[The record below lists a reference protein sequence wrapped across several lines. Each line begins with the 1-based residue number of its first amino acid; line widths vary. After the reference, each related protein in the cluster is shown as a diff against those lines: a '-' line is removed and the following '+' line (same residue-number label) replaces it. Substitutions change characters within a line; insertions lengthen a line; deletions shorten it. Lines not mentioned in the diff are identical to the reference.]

1 MLLLTDTQPQDSKV
15 EPANSAQ
22 KKLSQHTSINLNW
35 LRERFNHLRIGQKI
49 SYGYALAIGIA
60 ILGTGAGLKVGDY
73 FRKQALIQVNVA
85 QQQQQ
90 LLQNLQNSIFEARSH
105 AARFPAVLGNTVWLQ
120 YEHDRFVQQIN
131 QAKILIAEIQFFASK
146 NPDWLAR
153 QEKSLQSILPR
164 SAMVIDYY
172 AQLTKLQLKEAEVW
186 HLGGNR
192 IESAQL
198 QLLRNRSGEEAI
210 VLDTLSDHL
219 TQLIATVEI
228 QKLQGVEALEEAES
242 LRNRIILGSMVISGL
257 LAVLLAD
264 KTSRAIAQP
273 LESVTNVAQ
282 QVARESNFNLQV
294 PVTTEDEIGVLAA
307 SFNELI
313 QRVSDY
319 TQELKETQSQLIQ
332 TEKMSS
338 LGQMVAGI
346 AHEINNPVNFIGGN
360 IDHAN
365 RYIQDLADLVTLYQ
379 AYYPNP
385 PDEIKDCIEDIELDF
400 LSKDLPKTLASMKM
414 GADRIRE
421 IVVSMRNF
429 SRLDDGYMKPA
440 DIHEGIDST
449 LIILN
454 HRLKQGIEVIKEYAN
469 LPPVECYGAQL
480 NQVFMNVLGNAIDA
494 LEEVKKADRAF
505 SPTIWICTEVTAD
518 NAITVKIRDNG
529 PGITAATAQQIFD
542 PFFTTKS
549 IGKGTGLGLAIS
561 YQIVAKHQGKI
572 EMNSQ
577 IGDGTEFVITLP
589 VAA

>member
-1 MLLLTDTQPQDSKV
+1 MLLFTHTQRQDSKV
-15 EPANSAQ
+15 EQDRSV
-22 KKLSQHTSINLNW
+22 KKKVFQNPSINLNW
-35 LRERFNHLRIGQKI
+35 VRERFNHLRIGQKI

-90 LLQNLQNSIFEARSH
+90 LLQNLQNTVFEARSH
-105 AARFPAVLGNTVWLQ
+105 AARLPAVLGNAVWLQ
-120 YEHDRFVQQIN
+120 YEHDRFVGQIN
-131 QAKILIAEIQFFASK
+131 QAKILISEIESFARE
-146 NPDWLAR
+146 NPDRLAT
-153 QEKSLQSILPR
+153 EEAALHAILKKSAL
-164 SAMVIDYY
+164 VIDYY
-172 AQLTKLQLKEAEVW
+172 AQLIKLQLKEADVW
-186 HLGGNR
+186 NLPPNS

-198 QLLRNRSGEEAI
+198 QMLRTSSGQEAI
-210 VLDTLSDHL
+210 VLDNLAHSL
-219 TQLIATVEI
+219 TEVIATIEV
-228 QKLQGVEALEEAES
+228 QKLQGAEALKEAEG
-242 LRNRIILGSMVISGL
+242 LRNRIILGSMVISAL
-257 LAVLLAD
+257 IAVLLAR

-273 LESVTNVAQ
+273 LETVTNVAQ

-294 PVTTEDEIGVLAA
+294 PITTEDEIGVLAA
-307 SFNELI
+307 SFNQLI
-313 QRVSDY
+313 QRVSEY
-319 TQELKETQSQLIQ
+319 TEELKQTQSQLIQ

-360 IDHAN
+360 IDYAN
-365 RYIQDLADLVTLYQ
+365 GYIQDLADLVTLYQ
-379 AYYPNP
+379 EYYPNP
-385 PDEIKDCIEDIELDF
+385 PDAIQERIEDIELEF
-400 LSKDLPKTLASMKM
+400 LREDLPKTLSSMKM
-414 GADRIRE
+414 GADRIHE

-429 SRLDDGYMKPA
+429 SRLDDGKMKPA

-449 LIILN
+449 LVILN
-454 HRLKQGIEVIKEYAN
+454 HRLKQGIQVIKEYGN
-469 LPPVECYGAQL
+469 LPPVECFGSQL

-494 LEEVKKADRAF
+494 LEEVKKKDKGF
-505 SPTIWICTEVTAD
+505 SPTIWISTEVMAD
-518 NAITVKIRDNG
+518 NAVTVKIRDNG
-529 PGITAATAQQIFD
+529 PGIATASAQQIFD

-577 IGDGTEFVITLP
+577 IGQGTEFAITLP

>member
-1 MLLLTDTQPQDSKV
+1 MLLFTDPQPEDSKV
-15 EPANSAQ
+15 DQENPA
-22 KKLSQHTSINLNW
+22 KKTLLQHSSINFNW

-60 ILGTGAGLKVGDY
+60 ILGQGTGLKVGDY

-90 LLQNLQNSIFEARSH
+90 LLQNLQNTVFEARSH
-105 AARFPAVLGNTVWLQ
+105 AARLPAVLGDKVWLQ
-120 YEHDRFVQQIN
+120 YEHDRFVLQIN
-131 QAKILIAEIQFFASK
+131 QAKSLISEIKLISTE
-146 NPDWLAR
+146 NPDWLAI
-153 QEKSLQSILPR
+153 EHKNLQSILQR
-164 SAMVIDYY
+164 YAMVIDYY
-172 AQLTKLQLKEAEVW
+172 AQIIKLQLKESEVW
-186 HLGGNR
+186 HLPANR

-198 QLLRNRSGEEAI
+198 QMLRTSSGEEAI
-210 VLDTLSDHL
+210 ALDNVTDNL
-219 TQLIATVEI
+219 TELIAAVEI
-228 QKLQGVEALEEAES
+228 QKLQGVEALEEAEG
-242 LRNRIILGSMVISGL
+242 LRNRIILGSMVISAL
-257 LAVLLAD
+257 IAVLLAD

-282 QVARESNFNLQV
+282 QVAHESNFNLQV

-307 SFNELI
+307 SFNQLI

-360 IDHAN
+360 IDYAN
-365 RYIQDLADLVTLYQ
+365 RYIEDLADLVTLYQ

-385 PDEIKDCIEDIELDF
+385 PDAIQERIEDIELEF
-400 LSKDLPKTLASMKM
+400 LREDLPKTLCSMKM

-429 SRLDDGYMKPA
+429 SRLDDGQMKPA

-449 LIILN
+449 LVILN
-454 HRLKQGIEVIKEYAN
+454 HRLKQGIQVIKEYGN
-469 LPPVECYGAQL
+469 LPLVDCYGAQL

-494 LEEVKKADRAF
+494 LEEVKKADKAF

-518 NAITVKIRDNG
+518 NTVTVKIRDNG
-529 PGITAATAQQIFD
+529 PGIADASAQQIFD

-577 IGDGTEFVITLP
+577 IGQGTEFAITLP